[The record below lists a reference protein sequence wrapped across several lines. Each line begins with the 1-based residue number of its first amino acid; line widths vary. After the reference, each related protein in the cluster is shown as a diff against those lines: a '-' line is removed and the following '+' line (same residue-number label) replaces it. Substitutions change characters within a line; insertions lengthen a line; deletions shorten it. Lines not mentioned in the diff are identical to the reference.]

1 MSDLSYPIGKL
12 EFDPDVTDAKRRRWI
27 KEIEAAPARL
37 RSAVS
42 GLSDEQLDTPY
53 RPDGWTVRQV
63 VHHVF
68 DSHLNSYVRFKW
80 VLTEDEPTIK
90 AYDQDRWARLEEAR
104 TAPVEMSLTC
114 LDALHARWVLMLRSL
129 SARDLARSRWHARC
143 RHAAVRRPRAFA
155 DSGGGVRA
163 TRRPRA
169 PSPRA
174 ASALSWTDASAG
186 AGAPRCAPR

>member
-90 AYDQDRWARLEEAR
+90 AYAQDRWARLEEAR

-129 SARDLARSRWHARC
+129 SARDLARKFTHPEMGLLDLDAMLQIYAWHG
-143 RHAAVRRPRAFA
+143 RHHVAHVTSLRNRR
-155 DSGGGVRA
+155 G
-163 TRRPRA
+163 
-169 PSPRA
+169 
-174 ASALSWTDASAG
+174 WTN
-186 AGAPRCAPR
+186 